1 MKHQQYKQLN
11 KKHIAIALILT
22 LCISVLMPIS
32 ADAQIDSPKLVI
44 SSQYKMPTFKAGE
57 QVRFAI
63 PVRNEGNQDAFDIYA
78 SLNASTDPSIYPFE
92 IENMIPKVRSSMI
105 HAGFSDDIA
114 LYLKVSPKAENK
126 IYPLQ
131 INLEY
136 KATNG
141 SGGNTYTETE
151 TIYVKI
157 DNEIESP
164 KVKIHRT
171 NIVNDTLYSGETGE
185 INLDIQNEGNAT
197 AKDIKV
203 QLAGFSPTTM
213 YLEGLNRDTQTL
225 NSLEAKHFNNSTNFN
240 VTVSPELATGIYNL
254 DVIIEYKD
262 AYDKTYKEQTKIY
275 VPVEKKDA
283 NEEAAQLVI
292 ENTKYPTNE
301 VAAETDFT
309 VSFSLR
315 NNSDQDA
322 KNIKVTVN
330 GGTEILP
337 KSMSIQSIAALK
349 AGEVKP
355 LSFTLFSRETTETKN
370 YPIQITVEYETD
382 TSNNKNNSSNG
393 DKNHSF
399 TQYVGVLIKGKDE
412 EKDKQKMTPKLIL
425 ENYAMDQSYA
435 QAGVDFGLN
444 ISLLNTHSSE
454 AIQNITVNFSA
465 EGDVFSPVNS
475 SNTFYIDKVGAG
487 QSIQRGL
494 TLRPTI
500 DAAFKTHNLHLDI
513 KYEDSDGKAYETR
526 EVIGIP
532 VMQEVQLEVGQI
544 ELPPEAMMG
553 NPIAI
558 STQFYNTG
566 RATIRNL
573 TVRLEGEFDTIDRSI
588 YFGNVEPGKNSYYDV
603 TITPTQPG
611 EVVGKVVFDFLD
623 PIDQRHTIE
632 REFSI
637 ALTEWQDP
645 YMEGPMFPGEMP
657 TGEMPTESNKAIY
670 FYIGGGVLALLVVG
684 FLIYKR
690 RKRQKELEEVELNA

>member
-1 MKHQQYKQLN
+1 MKYKQQ
-11 KKHIAIALILT
+11 IAIALILT

-32 ADAQIDSPKLVI
+32 ISAQGTPNLVI

-57 QVRFAI
+57 DVRLAI
-63 PVRNEGNQDAFDIYA
+63 PVHNEGDHDAFDIFA
-78 SLNASTDPSIYPFE
+78 SLNVSTDPSSYPFE
-92 IENMIPKVRSSMI
+92 IENMVPKVRSSMI

-114 LYLKVSPKAENK
+114 LYLKVSPKAESK

-131 INLEY
+131 LNLEY
-136 KATNG
+136 KAING
-141 SGGNTYTETE
+141 SGGPTYTSTE

-157 DNEIESP
+157 DNEIELP
-164 KVKIHRT
+164 KVNVYKT
-171 NIVNDTLYSGETGE
+171 NIANDTLYSGEVGK
-185 INLDIQNEGNAT
+185 INFELNNEGKVA

-203 QLAGFSPTTM
+203 QLTGFSPTTM
-213 YLEGLNRDTQTL
+213 YLEGLNRDTETL
-225 NSLEAKHFNNSTNFN
+225 DLLEAKHFNESVNFN
-240 VTVSPELATGIYNL
+240 ITVSPDLATGIYNL
-254 DVIIEYKD
+254 DVILEYKD
-262 AYDKTYKEQTKIY
+262 QHDKTYKEQTKIY
-275 VPVEKKDA
+275 IPVEKKDSTK
-283 NEEAAQLVI
+283 EAAQLVL
-292 ENTKYPTNE
+292 ENIKYPTNE
-301 VAAETDFT
+301 VNAETDFA

-315 NNSDQDA
+315 NDSQQDA
-322 KNIKVTVN
+322 KNVKVTVN

-337 KSMSIQSIAALK
+337 KSMSIQSIAALE

-370 YPIQITVEYETD
+370 YPIQITVDYETD
-382 TSNNKNNSSNG
+382 TQNDKNNSNNG
-393 DKNHSF
+393 AITSHSF
-399 TQYVGVLIKGKDE
+399 TQYVGVLIKGNDE
-412 EKDKQKMTPKLIL
+412 EKEKLKMTPKLIL

-454 AIQNITVNFSA
+454 AIQNVTVNFTA
-465 EGDVFSPVNS
+465 DGDVFSPVNS
-475 SNTFYIDKVGAG
+475 SNTFYIQKVEQG
-487 QSIQRGL
+487 QSIQRSL

-513 KYEDSDGKAYETR
+513 KYEDSDGKTYETR

-532 VMQEVQLEVGQI
+532 VIQEVQLEVGQI

-553 NPIAI
+553 NPIGI

-566 RATIRNL
+566 RAPIRNL
-573 TVRLEGEFDTIDRSI
+573 TVRLEGEFDTIDRSL
-588 YFGNVEPGKNSYYDV
+588 YFGNIEPGKNSYYDV
-603 TITPTQPG
+603 TITPTAPG
-611 EVVGKVVFDFLD
+611 EVVGKVIFDFLD

-657 TGEMPTESNKAIY
+657 MEDMPSESNKAMY

-690 RKRQKELEEVELNA
+690 RKRQRELEEVELNA